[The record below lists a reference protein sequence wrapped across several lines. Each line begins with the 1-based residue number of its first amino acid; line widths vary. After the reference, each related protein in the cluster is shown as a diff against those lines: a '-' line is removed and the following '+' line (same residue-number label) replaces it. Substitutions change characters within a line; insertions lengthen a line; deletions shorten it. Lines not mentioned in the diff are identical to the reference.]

1 MQFVEDYDFNELINE
16 FKKLSTNEKRDL
28 TINEMKSLL
37 AALSSLNSIKSND
50 VKILFNHEVV
60 DLNNG
65 NYSEDDY
72 IEAIYTYIFSIKELL
87 ADFILNSSGNNE

>member
-1 MQFVEDYDFNELINE
+1 MQFIEDYDFNELVDE
-16 FKKLSTNEKRDL
+16 FKKLSTNEKREL

-50 VKILFNHEVV
+50 VKILFNHEVI
-60 DLNNG
+60 DLNKE
-65 NYSEDDY
+65 NYTEDDY

-87 ADFILNSSGNNE
+87 ADFILNSSENNK

>member
-1 MQFVEDYDFNELINE
+1 VQFIEDYDFNELVDE
-16 FKKLSTNEKRDL
+16 FKKLSTNEKREL

-50 VKILFNHEVV
+50 VKILFNHEVI
-60 DLNNG
+60 DLNKE
-65 NYSEDDY
+65 NYTEDDY

-87 ADFILNSSGNNE
+87 ADFILNSSENNE